1 MKTTIEVKDRK
12 EGDAIKRAMDDP
24 EIRAFVVISG
34 VLLPFSRSTQQRVL
48 DFVAGHF
55 KEHDDE

>member
-1 MKTTIEVKDRK
+1 MKTTIEVKDKK

-34 VLLPFSRSTQQRVL
+34 VLLPFSVPTRKRMMA
-48 DFVAGHF
+48 FVAGHF
-55 KEHDDE
+55 EEHDDE